1 MQQEDKKILLRR
13 EDTLWYSLKELQTV
27 MSQRFSEHLSAHGIT
42 RPQYEILMQLFQTD
56 GMTQAD
62 IAERC
67 KKDAPTVTGVIDR
80 LERDGFV
87 ERSKHPTDRRAHFV
101 ILTEKG
107 KHLRDTIPNIRKAMQ
122 DQAMIGLTQKEFDR
136 LREILHKIALNFTPV
151 EDPNKG
157 TS

>member
-1 MQQEDKKILLRR
+1 MQQNEEQKILRR
-13 EDTLWYSLKELQTV
+13 EDTLWYSLKELQLV

-42 RPQYEILMQLFQTD
+42 RPQYEILTQLFQTD
-56 GMTQAD
+56 GMTQAEL
-62 IAERC
+62 AERC

-101 ILTEKG
+101 VLTEKG

-122 DQAMIGLTQKEFDR
+122 DQAMVGLTQKEFGR
-136 LREILHKIALNFTPV
+136 LREILHKITLNFTPP
-151 EDPNKG
+151 EKPE
-157 TS
+157 

>member
-1 MQQEDKKILLRR
+1 MPKEEEKILRR
-13 EDTLWYSLKELQTV
+13 EDTLWFSMKELQNV
-27 MSQRFSEHLSAHGIT
+27 MQQRFSEHLSAHGIT
-42 RPQYEILMQLFQTD
+42 RPQYEILMLLFQTD

-62 IAERC
+62 LAERS

-87 ERSKHPTDRRAHFV
+87 ERSKHPTDRRAHSV
-101 ILTEKG
+101 VLTEKG

-136 LREILHKIALNFTPV
+136 LRELLHKITLNFTP
-151 EDPNKG
+151 EESSKKS